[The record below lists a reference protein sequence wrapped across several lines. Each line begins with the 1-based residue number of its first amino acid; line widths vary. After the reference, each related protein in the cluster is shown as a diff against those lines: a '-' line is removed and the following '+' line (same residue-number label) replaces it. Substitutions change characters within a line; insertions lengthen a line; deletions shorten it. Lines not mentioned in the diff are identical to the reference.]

1 MHELASLLSKFTFRF
16 QPQVFLISSKR
27 AFPLVYSQQDI
38 TGKEMTGRG
47 VLRSALGLRP
57 ANDATTVKLRADEVL
72 LSDGPFAETKDQIGG
87 LCLVECVDLDEAL
100 EVASRHPWARVGQI
114 EVRPVWP

>member
-1 MHELASLLSKFTFRF
+1 MLCSDVTG
-16 QPQVFLISSKR
+16 R
-27 AFPLVYSQQDI
+27 AADAAVAAEEMAGCDDWSA
-38 TGKEMTGRG
+38 EMTGRG